1 MAEFTNLLFHCD
13 LLVNY
18 ASTLALD
25 VACFDKPIICLNYG
39 IRIIKGRD
47 LTNVAYQTCHYKWVL
62 ETGAVSLAAN
72 QEELYHQ
79 INYYLEYP
87 ETKRKERRQL
97 VENLCYKL
105 DGYSADRLTR
115 EVLISLDLIQ

>member
-1 MAEFTNLLFHCD
+1 
-13 LLVNY
+13 
-18 ASTLALD
+18 
-25 VACFDKPIICLNYG
+25 
-39 IRIIKGRD
+39 
-47 LTNVAYQTCHYKWVL
+47 L